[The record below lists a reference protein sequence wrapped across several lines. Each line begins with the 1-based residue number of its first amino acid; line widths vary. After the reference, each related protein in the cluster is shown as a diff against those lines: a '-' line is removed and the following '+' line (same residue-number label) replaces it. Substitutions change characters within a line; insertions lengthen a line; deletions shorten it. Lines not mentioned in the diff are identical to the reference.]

1 MDRVLVFGTSD
12 GGSIPSRGTKLV
24 NGHSSLVVGLTTIL
38 GSVAQLV
45 EQLPLKELVVG
56 SIPARLTLPFLIH
69 MNQRKFF
76 LVFLLVVVSFVL
88 TAYLYNNS
96 SQYISVKENNSTKTN
111 WDLVVPLKIEE
122 LTSVSTNSGQL
133 KTWLATYKSDNSEA
147 HFYIDMILKQRKKD
161 DVFVFTTGKIRS
173 AKQTNYKPLREAL
186 AKVLNTNSIPQNVS
200 ITSELPIDV
209 AILGYDQSKVVSED
223 GSVVAGEF
231 SPDPPG
237 NWIVTKV
244 FVASGEGEFYLNL
257 NPIEKKGE
265 ISMKDPEYGDIVLK
279 ELAKVLY

>member
-1 MDRVLVFGTSD
+1 
-12 GGSIPSRGTKLV
+12 
-24 NGHSSLVVGLTTIL
+24 
-38 GSVAQLV
+38 
-45 EQLPLKELVVG
+45 
-56 SIPARLTLPFLIH
+56 